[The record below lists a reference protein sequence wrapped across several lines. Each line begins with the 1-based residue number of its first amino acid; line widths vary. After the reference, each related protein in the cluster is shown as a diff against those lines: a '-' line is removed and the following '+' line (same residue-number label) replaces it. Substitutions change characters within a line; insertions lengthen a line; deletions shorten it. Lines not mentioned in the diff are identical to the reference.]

1 MPLTNSPNH
10 FLTSLSAEDRNLL
23 QPHLKPLQLP
33 QGATLYRADDII
45 PHVYFPYTGIIS
57 MIVGVSSGQYVEA
70 GMLGRNSVI
79 GAGAAL
85 DGPEALNGAIA
96 QAESAGVMID
106 AGFLKELANKSTDAD
121 GVGSSG
127 TCSCRPNPAGGCVQR
142 TPGSS

>member
-45 PHVYFPYTGIIS
+45 PNVYFPYTGVIS
-57 MIVGVSSGQYVEA
+57 MIVGVSSGQFVEA
-70 GMLGRNSVI
+70 GMLGCNSVI

-85 DGPEALNGAIA
+85 DGPDALNTAIA
-96 QAESAGVMID
+96 QVD
-106 AGFLKELANKSTDAD
+106 
-121 GVGSSG
+121 SSG
-127 TCSCRPNPAGGCVQR
+127 MEIAADILKG
-142 TPGSS
+142 